1 MAEQPPMERTNQMV
15 QKIETQMICDLD
27 CDGGDVTT
35 EEFTFRGATWE
46 MELCAAHRKDLA
58 EAVARFTDHARR
70 FRSQPGKRSMAQR
83 RYMAEVR
90 EWAQSQPDVA
100 LRTIGDRGRIPV
112 HAVRAFEQ
120 AHKR

>member
-1 MAEQPPMERTNQMV
+1 MV
-15 QKIETQMICDLD
+15 TKIETQMICDLD

-70 FRSQPGKRSMAQR
+70 AGLRKRTMAQR
-83 RYMAEVR
+83 RYAAEVR
-90 EWAQSQPDVA
+90 EWARSQPDLS
-100 LRTIGDRGRIPV
+100 LRLVGDRGRIPGPV
-112 HAVRAFEQ
+112 VRAFEQ